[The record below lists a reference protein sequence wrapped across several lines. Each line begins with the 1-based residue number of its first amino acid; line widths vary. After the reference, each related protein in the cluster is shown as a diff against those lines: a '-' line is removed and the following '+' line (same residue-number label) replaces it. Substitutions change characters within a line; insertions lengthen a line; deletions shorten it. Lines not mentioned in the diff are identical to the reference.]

1 MKKYVNKY
9 HTGHHLY
16 RILPDWIYHL
26 TLQTSGNGTL
36 TAPVTGATAGTN
48 VTLTATPAQDN
59 YFVGYNITGSN
70 LTGDTFTFHNE
81 DVTAKANFKWN
92 GAVPGDGYRYD
103 YSGNNAGIGVPQL
116 RLTNVW
122 RNESSHRELYP
133 STNINLS
140 SITAS
145 PNTPPKN
152 YIVAAKYKLSLP
164 SNTNFT
170 NTVYL
175 DTIGALHNNT
185 SSYCYAGACDRSINT
200 NQMPVYG
207 MRLNTINSTGLH
219 WSASDVYSGTDNN
232 LYVTHN
238 NWTTGTKLKSYVI
251 SSDGYDYWLYSY
263 YDKQL
268 KAIGNCI
275 IGNHEVL
282 AENEL
287 VLGAGVYSY
296 VSSSS
301 GGSSETNQWY
311 FVSSYQP
318 LPGNMTYQC
327 RAFTNLNSAI
337 AWANTDI

>member
-16 RILPDWIYHL
+16 RLLPDWIYHL

-92 GAVPGDGYRYD
+92 GATPGDGYRYD
-103 YSGNNAGIGVPQL
+103 YSGNNAGIGDPQL
-116 RLTNVW
+116 RLTFIW
-122 RNESSHRELYP
+122 RNEAGHRELYP
-133 STNINLS
+133 STNITLT
-140 SITAS
+140 SISATAPVTS
-145 PNTPPKN
+145 
-152 YIVAAKYKLSLP
+152 YIVASKYKLSLP
-164 SNTNFT
+164 NNTSFT
-170 NTVYL
+170 NALYL
-175 DTIGALHNNT
+175 DTIGALHSNT
-185 SSYCYAGACDRSINT
+185 SSYCRAGACDRSINT
-200 NQMPVYG
+200 NQIPVYSMILG
-207 MRLNTINSTGLH
+207 SNNLK
-219 WSASDVYSGTDNN
+219 WKASDVYSGSDGS

-251 SSDGYDYWLYSY
+251 SSDGYGYMLSSY
-263 YDKQL
+263 YDEQL
-268 KAIGNCI
+268 KAIGSGI

-282 AENEL
+282 GESRL

-296 VSSSS
+296 VSSFT
-301 GGSSETNQWY
+301 GGGGGTNLWY
-311 FVSSYQP
+311 SVSSYKP

-327 RAFTNLNSAI
+327 RTFTNLNSAI
-337 AWANTDI
+337 DWSNTDF